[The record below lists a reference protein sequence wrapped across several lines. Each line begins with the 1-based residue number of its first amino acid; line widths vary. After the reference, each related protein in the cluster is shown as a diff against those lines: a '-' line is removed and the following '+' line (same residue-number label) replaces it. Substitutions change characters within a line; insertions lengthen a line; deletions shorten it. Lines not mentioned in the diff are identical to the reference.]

1 MELQKKSLEELMSA
15 ADKIIAA
22 NSHTEPDLFGEVQN
36 PETIQEILGISEQNP
51 SLSYELY
58 YPNIQKLLR
67 QFLPEG
73 EDISKVIRNLVC
85 TLLSHKELSGLT
97 HGVRGADSRMSKT
110 EDMENMI
117 SVLTEWSETPADFF
131 KLALILLNKCKE
143 LGYIPHDRELSDYV
157 K

>member
-1 MELQKKSLEELMSA
+1 MELQKKTLEELMSA

-36 PETIQEILGISEQNP
+36 PKAINEILGISEQNP
-51 SLSYELY
+51 NLSYELY
-58 YPNIQKLLR
+58 YPNIQRLLG

-73 EDISKVIRNLVC
+73 EVISKVIRNLVC
-85 TLLSHKELSGLT
+85 TLLTHRELSNLT
-97 HGVRGADSRMSKT
+97 YGIRGADSRMSKT

-117 SVLTEWSETPADFF
+117 NVLTEWSETPTDFL

-143 LGYIPHDRELSDYV
+143 LGYIPHERELRDYV
-157 K
+157 